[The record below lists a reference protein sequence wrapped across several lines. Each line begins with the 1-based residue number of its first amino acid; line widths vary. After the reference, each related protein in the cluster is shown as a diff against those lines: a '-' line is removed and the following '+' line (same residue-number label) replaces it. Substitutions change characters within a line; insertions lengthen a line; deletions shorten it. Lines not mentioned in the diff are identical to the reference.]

1 MNSWLIQF
9 GKALSVIKNEGVF
22 RGGRRIFVS
31 FVSLFRV
38 VGSGDILFVASGVG
52 DSARYRCHHIA
63 EMLRLCGF
71 KASVTTQDNPF
82 LSRYAEK
89 FSVFVFHRTRWTS
102 RVEEFVDAL
111 KRRGKTVLF
120 DTDDLVFDEALFKK
134 TAAYQAMNALEKKQ
148 YERGI
153 GIEFLEDPS
162 VAAISTSTTFLA
174 EKLRTSGKPVFVVP
188 NRLNEEDVRAAER
201 IFQLPIRQ
209 LADNYPLPTTLTIG
223 YFSGSTG
230 HDRDFATVAPVLVEL
245 LKAHSNVRLF
255 IAGPLSLPEA
265 LTNFEER
272 ITRVSYAPREEHFRN
287 LASVDINVAPLEIG
301 DPFCEAKSELKFFE
315 AGAVGVPTVA
325 SATGTFREAVTDGID
340 GFVAKDENEWRE
352 KLERL
357 ILDRELRRGMG
368 ANAHETAL
376 RRYTTQNAN
385 DDDYIAFLKT
395 RIPQP

>member
-1 MNSWLIQF
+1 MNSWFIRI
-9 GKALSVIKNEGVF
+9 GKAIAVLKNEGAF

-52 DSARYRCHHIA
+52 DSARYRCHHTA
-63 EMLRLCGF
+63 EMLRLRGF

-102 RVEEFVDAL
+102 RVEELVGTL

-120 DTDDLVFDEALFKK
+120 DADDLVFDEALFKQ
-134 TAAYQAMNALEKKQ
+134 TAAYRAMNALEKKQ

-162 VAAISTSTTFLA
+162 VAAISTSTNFLA
-174 EKLRTSGKPVFVVP
+174 EKLRTFGKPVFVVP
-188 NRLNEEDVRAAER
+188 NRLSEEDVKNAES
-201 IFQLPIRQ
+201 ILQLPIRQ
-209 LADNYPLPTTLTIG
+209 LADSYQRPTVSLG

-255 IAGPLSLPEA
+255 IAGPLTLPEA
-265 LTNFEER
+265 LTSFEER

-315 AGAVGVPTVA
+315 AGVVGVPTVA
-325 SATGTFREAVTDGID
+325 SSTGTFREAITDGID
-340 GFVAKDENEWRE
+340 GFVAKDEYEWQE

-357 ILDRELRRGMG
+357 ISNPELRKNMG
-368 ANAHETAL
+368 ASARETAL
-376 RRYTTQNAN
+376 RRYTTQNVN
-385 DDDYIAFLKT
+385 HDYILFLKSKIS
-395 RIPQP
+395 RF